1 MANFVSKVQ
10 ELYVAYF
17 SRPADPD
24 GLAFWTDLLARQ
36 VVTHEE
42 IAAAFAQTAEYKT
55 TYFDTDHRVLIQEI
69 YDNLFGRGP
78 EPTGLEFWV
87 KALDSG
93 AMTID
98 NMVTMVAAGAQG
110 ADQFA
115 FNAKIGVAVAFTN
128 RIDTPQ
134 EKAAYSGEAA
144 NMIAINYLA
153 GVRDMITGDLARDP
167 GAIDLAIARM
177 SGSPAAMDD
186 ILLVGVAGASG
197 SLA

>member
-1 MANFVSKVQ
+1 MANYVSKVQ

-24 GLAFWTDLLARQ
+24 GLAFWTDLLEQQ

-42 IAAAFAQTAEYKT
+42 IAAAFAETAEYRA
-55 TYFDTDHRVLIQEI
+55 TYFDTDHRVLVQEI

-78 EPTGLEFWV
+78 ETAGLDFWV

-93 AMTID
+93 AMTVD

-115 FNAKIGVAVAFTN
+115 FNAKIGAAIAFTD

-134 EKAAYSGEAA
+134 EKAAYNGEAA

-153 GVRDMITGDLARDP
+153 GVKDLITGDLARDP
-167 GAIDLAIARM
+167 GSIDLAIARM
-177 SGSPAAMDD
+177 SGSPAALDD
-186 ILLVGVAGASG
+186 IQLVGVAEAGV
-197 SLA
+197 

>member
-24 GLAFWTDLLARQ
+24 GLAFWTELLERQ

-42 IAAAFAQTAEYKT
+42 IAAAFAETSEYRA
-55 TYFDTDHRVLIQEI
+55 TYFDTDHRVLVQEI

-78 EPTGLEFWV
+78 ETTGLEFWV
-87 KALDSG
+87 KALDTG
-93 AMTID
+93 AMTVD

-115 FNAKIGVAVAFTN
+115 FNAKVGVAIAFTD

-153 GVRDMITGDLARDP
+153 GVKDVFTGDLARDP

-177 SGSPAAMDD
+177 NGSPAAMDE
-186 ILLVGVAGASG
+186 LQLVGVADAGAPV
-197 SLA
+197 A

>member
-1 MANFVSKVQ
+1 MANYVSKVQ

-24 GLAFWTDLLARQ
+24 GLAFWTDLLEHQ

-42 IAAAFAQTAEYKT
+42 IAAAFAETAEYKA
-55 TYFDTDHRVLIQEI
+55 TYFDTDHRVLVQEI

-78 EPTGLEFWV
+78 ETTGLEFWV

-93 AMTID
+93 AMTVD

-115 FNAKIGVAVAFTN
+115 FNAKIGVAIAFTN

-134 EKAAYSGEAA
+134 EKAAYNGEAA

-153 GVRDMITGDLARDP
+153 GVKDLITGDLARDP

-177 SGSPAAMDD
+177 SGSPAALDE
-186 ILLVGVAGASG
+186 IQLVGVAEAGAP
-197 SLA
+197 LA